1 MDYVMAA
8 FSSTYAA
15 LLAQRAG
22 AEVAAVQVMPVLR
35 EVSQGCGIALRLP
48 PEALERVRGALAAC
62 GLKPEEY
69 AFYAVSGQGDARS
82 VRLLPAV
89 SPAVRGDRERGRGLQ
104 DADWPAPARN
114 STRAAAQQAAPS
126 SSARSTPWP
135 ASAPKAG

>member
-15 LLAQRAG
+15 LL
-22 AEVAAVQVMPVLR
+22 VQVLPVLR
-35 EVSQGCGIALRLP
+35 EGSQGCGIALRLP

-82 VRLLPAV
+82 VRLLP
-89 SPAVRGDRERGRGLQ
+89 GG
-104 DADWPAPARN
+104 
-114 STRAAAQQAAPS
+114 
-126 SSARSTPWP
+126 
-135 ASAPKAG
+135 

>member
-1 MDYVMAA
+1 MDYDMAA

-82 VRLLPAV
+82 VRLLP
-89 SPAVRGDRERGRGLQ
+89 GG
-104 DADWPAPARN
+104 
-114 STRAAAQQAAPS
+114 
-126 SSARSTPWP
+126 
-135 ASAPKAG
+135 

>member
-69 AFYAVSGQGDARS
+69 AFYAVSGQGDA
-82 VRLLPAV
+82 LPV
-89 SPAVRGDRERGRGLQ
+89 SPARRD
-104 DADWPAPARN
+104 
-114 STRAAAQQAAPS
+114 
-126 SSARSTPWP
+126 
-135 ASAPKAG
+135 